1 MSCYDYRKPCYNYN
15 MTCYDHNMTCY
26 KEFILEIE
34 LNIRRTT

>member
-1 MSCYDYRKPCYNYN
+1 MACYDYRKPCYNYN

-26 KEFILEIE
+26 KEFIQERE

>member
-1 MSCYDYRKPCYNYN
+1 MTCYDYRKPCYNYN

-26 KEFILEIE
+26 KEFIQERE